1 MLTRHFYELSEVALA
16 LHDALRRGAGA
27 EAVWWARELLLSE
40 EDELLN
46 LTVLQAWTVWLG
58 AAAVSW
64 LDAWTAACPAACP
77 AADLGG
83 CRRMTLVA
91 EFAALRLGAGSGR
104 RRPAQA
110 FIMVAR
116 GFSDVADPER
126 VATALETN
134 DNFALYRYLGPE
146 YAKSPTGLIE
156 ALSGYVETPELFDGF
171 RGAIKT
177 LKGQI
182 QLKHLMAAAATQAL
196 CLPEWPA
203 VLVLSPARLAE
214 VATWLNEWEPHI
226 GLRSGRIYK
235 VDAGALPRKHKRG
248 SLAYGSATALMKAG
262 CRFWQSMLDL
272 GDAPDGVAPDG
283 LLPDGLLPDGM
294 PETWTAEEQSLSH
307 PVAAADAV
315 AAEAVVRTIIKP
327 DVRMRAIWGFTPA
340 LRKAWHA
347 PLKKLFDGVGV

>member
-46 LTVLQAWTVWLG
+46 LTVIQAWTVWLG
-58 AAAVSW
+58 AAEVSW
-64 LDAWTAACPAACP
+64 LDAWIALTAAAAT
-77 AADLGG
+77 AATAPDLGG
-83 CRRMTLVA
+83 CRRMALVA
-91 EFAALRLGAGSGR
+91 EFAALRLSQGSGGS

-146 YAKSPTGLIE
+146 YAKSPAGLIE

-177 LKGQI
+177 LKGEI
-182 QLKHLMAAAATQAL
+182 QLKHLMGAAAAQAL

-203 VLVLSPARLAE
+203 ELVLSQARLAE
-214 VATWLNEWEPHI
+214 VATWLGEWEPHI

-235 VDAGALPRKHKRG
+235 MDAGAFPRKHKRG
-248 SLAYGSATALMKAG
+248 SLVYGSATELMKAG
-262 CRFWQSMLDL
+262 CRFWQSMLELTLSD
-272 GDAPDGVAPDG
+272 DRVADGR
-283 LLPDGLLPDGM
+283 LPEGMLPEGM
-294 PETWTAEEQSLSH
+294 PETWSVEDQSLSH
-307 PVAAADAV
+307 PTV
-315 AAEAVVRTIIKP
+315 EAVETVSKLIKP
-327 DVRMRAIWGFTPA
+327 DIRVRAIWGFTPA

-347 PLKKLFDGVGV
+347 PLKKHLESAGV

>member
-46 LTVLQAWTVWLG
+46 LTVIQAWTVWLG

-64 LDAWTAACPAACP
+64 LDAWTALTATTAGP
-77 AADLGG
+77 ADLGG

-91 EFAALRLGAGSGR
+91 EFAALRQSQGTRTRWKS
-104 RRPAQA
+104 AQA

-116 GFSDVADPER
+116 GFSDVADPQR

-146 YAKSPTGLIE
+146 YAKSPAGLIE
-156 ALSGYVETPELFDGF
+156 ALSGQVETPELFDGF

-177 LKGQI
+177 LKGEI

-203 VLVLSPARLAE
+203 ELVVSEARLVE

-235 VDAGALPRKHKRG
+235 VDAGTLPRKHKRG
-248 SLAYGSATALMKAG
+248 SLVYGSATKLMAAG
-262 CRFWQSMLDL
+262 CRFWHSMLELCFSDNRE
-272 GDAPDGVAPDG
+272 AEDGVLPDG
-283 LLPDGLLPDGM
+283 LLPDGL
-294 PETWTAEEQSLSH
+294 PETWSAEAQSLSH
-307 PVAAADAV
+307 PATVETA
-315 AAEAVVRTIIKP
+315 VRTIVKP

-347 PLKKLFDGVGV
+347 PLKKLLDGAGV